1 MLFVEMTDC
10 KYPTKKSFCKLAGIH
25 GKNKGN
31 GPFLFVLY
39 TVGNKTQSDVNRR
52 SVETE
57 ICIYFFQIRIN
68 FQPPLNRNV
77 TDAFSISSQDENT
90 VAAVL

>member
-1 MLFVEMTDC
+1 MNSRTMLFVEMTNC
-10 KYPTKKSFCKLAGIH
+10 KYPTKISFRKLAGIH

-52 SVETE
+52 SVQTE
-57 ICIYFFQIRIN
+57 ICIYFSPNTYQ
-68 FQPPLNRNV
+68 
-77 TDAFSISSQDENT
+77 FSTSAEQKCH
-90 VAAVL
+90 